1 MKIWSSNFWGL
12 QDKWNAFFA
21 SPESSFA
28 SCFVSAVWGGL
39 NCLHPNEQWL
49 QCGARTRRFYLK
61 FEPDLDGKHLSSI
74 FHVLLFK
81 VSLTFESGSELK
93 STAYNARSN
102 FPLVLFFFFTIL
114 RNEIW
119 DVSISKSG
127 MAEMK
132 ELNCSNEPCW
142 ALLRW
147 SIVGFFDFSP
157 KWPLFWKSV
166 VFVIC

>member
-1 MKIWSSNFWGL
+1 MKCFFCKPRVEFCFMFCQRGL
-12 QDKWNAFFA
+12 RRIELSPSKW
-21 SPESSFA
+21 
-28 SCFVSAVWGGL
+28 AVTSMRR
-39 NCLHPNEQWL
+39 QFYV
-49 QCGARTRRFYLK
+49 ARTRRFYLK
-61 FEPDLDGKHLSSI
+61 FEPDLDGKPLSSI